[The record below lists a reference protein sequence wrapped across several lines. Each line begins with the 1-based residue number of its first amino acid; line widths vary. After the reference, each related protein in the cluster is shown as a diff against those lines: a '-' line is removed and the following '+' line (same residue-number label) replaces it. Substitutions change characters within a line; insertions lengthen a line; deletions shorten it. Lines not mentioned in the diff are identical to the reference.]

1 MIKPLYKA
9 VEPFM
14 EVKRGYGYQG
24 ILLHD
29 DVNDKIQCHICG
41 KYFDNLGQHIWMKH
55 KTKSAD
61 YKIEYGLTLRTPL
74 CSTKRSNKLRQI
86 AEQRLKEGTLKPAK
100 ASDAAR
106 MTNRNKKHNYK
117 YRRQGSTMLLKNRNG
132 LCELQIK
139 YRYDIVSDIVKR
151 IPMQSDILK
160 YDRKL
165 FYCGIV
171 PNYGNLNNF
180 RESIKVKSM
189 KWEDY
194 SRITK
199 EKLIAELRKIR
210 FDEHKLPKTTMFMN
224 GNRNGKPSLQC
235 YYRAFGSWSNALR
248 IAGLK

>member
-24 ILLHD
+24 IVLHD
-29 DVNDKIQCHICG
+29 DVNDTIQCHLCG
-41 KYFDNLGQHIWMKH
+41 KFFDNLGQHIWMKH

-74 CSTKRSNKLRQI
+74 CSTKRSNNLRQI

-106 MTNRNKKHNYK
+106 MANRNKKHNYK
-117 YRRQGSTMLLKNRNG
+117 YRRQGSNMLLKNRNG

-224 GNRNGKPSLQC
+224 GNRNEKPSLQC
-235 YYRAFGSWSNALR
+235 YYRNFGSWSNALR
-248 IAGLK
+248 MAGLK

>member
-14 EVKRGYGYQG
+14 EVKRGFGYQG
-24 ILLHD
+24 VLMHD
-29 DVNDKIQCHICG
+29 DIEDKIQCHVCG
-41 KYFDNLGQHIWMKH
+41 NFYDNLGQHIWMKH
-55 KTKSAD
+55 KTKSAN

-74 CSTKRSNKLRQI
+74 CSTKRSNNLRQI
-86 AEQRLKEGTLKPAK
+86 AEQRLKDGTLKPAE

-106 MTNRNKKHNYK
+106 MINMNRKRKYK
-117 YRRQGSTMLLKNRNG
+117 YRRTGSAMLMKNSKG
-132 LCELQIK
+132 LCALQIK
-139 YRYDIVSDIVKR
+139 HRYKVICDMIGR
-151 IPMQSDILK
+151 HPMQEEIIK
-160 YDRKL
+160 YDRRL

-180 RESIKVKSM
+180 RKAINVKPM

-194 SRITK
+194 SKIGI
-199 EKLIAELRKIR
+199 EKLIAELRRIR
-210 FDEHKLPKTTMFMN
+210 FDEHKLPTTTMFMN

-235 YYRAFGSWSNALR
+235 YYRAFGSWANALR